1 MGIIYLIKNKID
13 NKCYVGQ
20 TIRTLKKRWSEHCNQ
35 NGCIALHN
43 AILKYT
49 PENFTIEQLFEGT
62 NDELDEKEKEYIQQY
77 NSLCPSG
84 YNITSG
90 GNSKKIHCEES
101 RERMRQSK
109 LGVKN
114 FNYNKPRTDD
124 TKSKISE
131 AKKGANHH
139 FYGKELTFDHK
150 LKLSLSH
157 KKDDLP
163 MYLVHLDPRPKVYQA
178 EGYAV
183 LNHPKGK
190 KKYFTSKLLTLEEKF
205 KLASDYL
212 NQLNSL

>member
-1 MGIIYLIKNKID
+1 
-13 NKCYVGQ
+13 
-20 TIRTLKKRWSEHCNQ
+20 
-35 NGCIALHN
+35 
-43 AILKYT
+43 LKYT

-62 NDELDEKEKEYIQQY
+62 NDELDKKEIEYIQQY
-77 NSLCPSG
+77 NSLCPNG

-90 GNSKKIHCEES
+90 GNSNKVHCDES

-109 LGVKN
+109 LGAKN

-124 TKSKISE
+124 TKAKISE

-139 FYGKELTFDHK
+139 FYGKELTIDHK

-163 MYLVHLDPRPKVYQA
+163 MYLVHLDPRPKVYQG

-183 LNHPKGK
+183 LNHPKGN
-190 KKYFTSKLLTLEEKF
+190 KKYFTSKLLTLEEKL
-205 KLASDYL
+205 KLATDYL
-212 NQLNSL
+212 NKLNSL